1 MPSRGPWAENDR
13 AANDHRY
20 RPRRGALKAAV
31 SGIHTGFPQALLT
44 GARARAT
51 LFMSVTTSLYFAA
64 PEQVARSGGQ
74 RKDSQV
80 EQGYRGPQACKIVG
94 ITYRQLDYW
103 TRTALVTP
111 SLQEAT
117 GSGSQR
123 LYSFNDLLQLKVIKS
138 LTDAGAS
145 LQKVR
150 QAIDYVRDNLVEDN
164 WSQLTIVADGSR
176 VYALSSEEEVIDL
189 LRSGQGVLGAV
200 VAVDKVR
207 DQLDGTLRELRPT
220 PATAGYASTGAR
232 GNRVKGG

>member
-1 MPSRGPWAENDR
+1 LEE
-13 AANDHRY
+13 
-20 RPRRGALKAAV
+20 
-31 SGIHTGFPQALLT
+31 GF
-44 GARARAT
+44 
-51 LFMSVTTSLYFAA
+51 
-64 PEQVARSGGQ
+64 
-74 RKDSQV
+74 
-80 EQGYRGPQACKIVG
+80 RGPQVCKIVG

-103 TRTALVTP
+103 TRTGLVTP

-150 QAIDYVRDNLVEDN
+150 QAIDWVRANLVEDN
-164 WSQLTIVADGSR
+164 WSQVTIVADGSR

-207 DQLDGTLRELRPT
+207 DQLNGTLRELRPK
-220 PATAGYASTGAR
+220 TAAADYAVTGAGADR
-232 GNRVKGG
+232 CKGG